1 MSQKNDKIPLWVD
14 KYQIY
19 VLISSIDDSL
29 NFEIEYIPDENIPEK
44 SLKEEIER
52 LITTTLN
59 EVIDNQKNAI

>member
-14 KYQIY
+14 KYQMY

-29 NFEIEYIPDENIPEK
+29 NFEIEYIPDENISEK

-59 EVIDNQKNAI
+59 EVIDNEK

>member
-1 MSQKNDKIPLWVD
+1 MNQKNDKIPLWVD
-14 KYQIY
+14 KYQMY

-29 NFEIEYIPDENIPEK
+29 NFEIEYIPDEAISEK

-59 EVIDNQKNAI
+59 EVIDDAK

>member
-52 LITTTLN
+52 LITITLN
-59 EVIDNQKNAI
+59 EVIDNAK